1 MWFALLQA
9 HERLSDKQ
17 YALESKT
24 QQKTE
29 LADQVGKLSESLR
42 EARVHK
48 DDLEMQLGKLRTQSV
63 QLEEKLAGKDDEIK
77 NLATTVKKIQAYN
90 LELKDSADKSA
101 TSAQQAQTRQLE
113 AEVQR
118 LTAQLAEATAT
129 KGAAMNAQL
138 DQAAAVQLS
147 SIESLHRKQRQT
159 AEREF
164 MEQFEKLETQLKTT
178 KTRLRET
185 ENEVARTQ
193 ADKNQL
199 LRTIGEECS
208 A

>member
-9 HERLSDKQ
+9 LERLSEKQ
-17 YALESKT
+17 YALESKS
-24 QQKTE
+24 QQETE
-29 LADQVGKLSESLR
+29 LADQVEKLSKSLR

-63 QLEEKLAGKDDEIK
+63 QLEEKLAGKDEIK
-77 NLATTVKKIQAYN
+77 NLATTVQKMQAHY

>member
-9 HERLSDKQ
+9 LERLSEKQ
-17 YALESKT
+17 YALESKS
-24 QQKTE
+24 QQETE
-29 LADQVGKLSESLR
+29 LADQVEKLSKSLR

-63 QLEEKLAGKDDEIK
+63 QLEEKLAGKDEIK
-77 NLATTVKKIQAYN
+77 NLATTVQKMQAHY

-129 KGAAMNAQL
+129 KGAEIKLADQVQTLLEGLRDSHVQTGAQANEVENL
-138 DQAAAVQLS
+138 KAALS
-147 SIESLHRKQRQT
+147 KTQIE
-159 AEREF
+159 
-164 MEQFEKLETQLKTT
+164 
-178 KTRLRET
+178 LRE
-185 ENEVARTQ
+185 E
-193 ADKNQL
+193 
-199 LRTIGEECS
+199 
-208 A
+208 

>member
-1 MWFALLQA
+1 LWFAISQA
-9 HERLSDKQ
+9 RERLSEKQ

-24 QQKTE
+24 QQETE
-29 LADQVGKLSESLR
+29 LADQVEKLSESLR

-63 QLEEKLAGKDDEIK
+63 QLEEKLAGKDEIK
-77 NLATTVKKIQAYN
+77 NLATTVQKMQAHY

-129 KGAAMNAQL
+129 KGAEIKLADQVQTLLEGLRDSHVQTGAQANEVENL
-138 DQAAAVQLS
+138 KAALS
-147 SIESLHRKQRQT
+147 KTQIE
-159 AEREF
+159 
-164 MEQFEKLETQLKTT
+164 
-178 KTRLRET
+178 LRE
-185 ENEVARTQ
+185 E
-193 ADKNQL
+193 
-199 LRTIGEECS
+199 
-208 A
+208 

>member
-1 MWFALLQA
+1 MWFAISQA
-9 HERLSDKQ
+9 RERLSEKQ

-24 QQKTE
+24 QQETE
-29 LADQVGKLSESLR
+29 LADQVEKLSESLR

-63 QLEEKLAGKDDEIK
+63 QLEEKLAGKDEIK
-77 NLATTVKKIQAYN
+77 NLATTVQKMQAHY

-129 KGAAMNAQL
+129 KGAEIKLADQVQTLLEGLRDSHVQTGAQANEVENL
-138 DQAAAVQLS
+138 KAALS
-147 SIESLHRKQRQT
+147 KTQIE
-159 AEREF
+159 
-164 MEQFEKLETQLKTT
+164 
-178 KTRLRET
+178 LRE
-185 ENEVARTQ
+185 E
-193 ADKNQL
+193 
-199 LRTIGEECS
+199 
-208 A
+208 

>member
-9 HERLSDKQ
+9 LERLSEKQ

-63 QLEEKLAGKDDEIK
+63 QLEEKLAGKDEIK
-77 NLATTVKKIQAYN
+77 NLATTVQKMQAHY

-129 KGAAMNAQL
+129 KGAEIKLADQVQTLLEGLRDSHVQTGAQANEVENL
-138 DQAAAVQLS
+138 KAALS
-147 SIESLHRKQRQT
+147 KTQIE
-159 AEREF
+159 
-164 MEQFEKLETQLKTT
+164 
-178 KTRLRET
+178 LRE
-185 ENEVARTQ
+185 E
-193 ADKNQL
+193 
-199 LRTIGEECS
+199 
-208 A
+208 

>member
-1 MWFALLQA
+1 MWFSHLQA
-9 HERLSDKQ
+9 RERLSEKQ

-29 LADQVGKLSESLR
+29 LADQVETLSESLR
-42 EARVHK
+42 EARVRK

-63 QLEEKLAGKDDEIK
+63 QLEEKLAGKEDEIK
-77 NLATTVKKIQAYN
+77 NLATTVKKMQAYN
-90 LELKDSADKSA
+90 LELKDSADKSG

-118 LTAQLAEATAT
+118 LASQLAEATAT

-147 SIESLHRKQRQT
+147 SIESLHRQQRQI
-159 AEREF
+159 AERDF
-164 MEQFEKLETQLKTT
+164 MEQFEKLETQLKMT

-185 ENEVARTQ
+185 ENEVARAQ
-193 ADKNQL
+193 ADKNEL
-199 LRTIGEECS
+199 LRTIGS

>member
-9 HERLSDKQ
+9 HERLSEKQ

-24 QQKTE
+24 QQETE

-63 QLEEKLAGKDDEIK
+63 QLEEKLAGKDEIK
-77 NLATTVKKIQAYN
+77 NLATTVQKMQAHY

-129 KGAAMNAQL
+129 KGAEIKLADQVQTLLEGLRDSHVQTGAQANEVENL
-138 DQAAAVQLS
+138 KAALS
-147 SIESLHRKQRQT
+147 KTQIE
-159 AEREF
+159 
-164 MEQFEKLETQLKTT
+164 
-178 KTRLRET
+178 LRE
-185 ENEVARTQ
+185 E
-193 ADKNQL
+193 
-199 LRTIGEECS
+199 
-208 A
+208 